1 MNSFSPNMDI
11 LPFSQKVIWKQ
22 LAPSIDLGFV
32 LYGGTALAL
41 RYGHRESVD
50 FDFFT
55 DRQLNK
61 DHIYRSFE
69 FMKNSDVIQD
79 SENTLTVLVPVA
91 PNEHPVK
98 VSFFGG
104 IEFGRVGEPEMTD
117 DEVLLVA
124 STDDLMATKLKVI
137 FDRVELRD
145 YRDIAA
151 MIANGVSVT
160 RGLSSARLFYGI
172 NEMLA
177 LKAMAYLK
185 DGDLSQLSKSEKKI
199 LRQTAAKITEP
210 FPSVEL
216 LSHSLSIVLGGDGSG
231 GSMAGGPR

>member
-1 MNSFSPNMDI
+1 MDI
-11 LPFSQKVIWKQ
+11 LPLSQKVIWEH

-41 RYGHRESVD
+41 RYGHRQSID

-55 DRQLNK
+55 DRQLDK

-69 FMKNSDVIQD
+69 FMKNADAIQD
-79 SENTLTVLVPVA
+79 GENTLTVLVPIA

-104 IEFGRVGEPEMTD
+104 IDFGRVGEPELTD

-124 STDDLMATKLKVI
+124 STDDLMATKLKVL
-137 FDRVELRD
+137 FDRVELKD
-145 YRDIAA
+145 YQDIAA
-151 MIANGVSVT
+151 MIANGVSVA
-160 RGLSSARLFYGI
+160 RGLSSARLFYGNF

-177 LKAMAYLK
+177 LKAMTYFK
-185 DGDLSQLSKSEKKI
+185 DGDLYKLSKPDKKTLEK
-199 LRQTAAKITEP
+199 TAAKITEP
-210 FPSVEL
+210 FPHVEL
-216 LSHSLSIVLGGDGSG
+216 LSHSLSIVVDDDGAGGGMS
-231 GSMAGGPR
+231 GGPR

>member
-1 MNSFSPNMDI
+1 MNSFSPNMDV
-11 LPFSQKVIWKQ
+11 LSFSQKFIWKQ

-199 LRQTAAKITEP
+199 LQQTAAKITEP